1 MSVKLKLTGLIFIL
15 VTGLINSTND
25 YVRKIEG
32 ESSNVISSIEDML
45 RVSTHSA
52 AATEEIAA
60 TVSNQNTSIET
71 VNKEV
76 ESLIETVNNLK
87 NSLTKFSLS

>member
-1 MSVKLKLTGLIFIL
+1 
-15 VTGLINSTND
+15 
-25 YVRKIEG
+25 
-32 ESSNVISSIEDML
+32 ML
-45 RVSTHSA
+45 RVSTYSA

-87 NSLTKFSLS
+87 NSLTKFNLS